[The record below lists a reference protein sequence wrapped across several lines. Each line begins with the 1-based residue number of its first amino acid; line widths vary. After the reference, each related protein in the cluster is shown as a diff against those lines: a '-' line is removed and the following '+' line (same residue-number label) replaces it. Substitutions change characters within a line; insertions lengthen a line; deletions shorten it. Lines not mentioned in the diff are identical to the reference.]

1 MKNRFDER
9 IVRANQ
15 GDCLS
20 KKGMRY
26 FRRFLRGEAKMKKK
40 GG

>member
-9 IVRANQ
+9 IVGTNQ

-20 KKGMRY
+20 KKDMRY
-26 FRRFLRGEAKMKKK
+26 FRRFLRGEKK
-40 GG
+40 